1 MKDRIQIEGI
11 WYVKEKPS
19 LTVEINIEDIINSL
33 KCLWETNNWCFE
45 ATILLEDDALL
56 VGNVSGTA
64 WIEIT
69 DKRPLNMDDWIT
81 DSSDNPNWF
90 RGVLEESSES
100 MEEANKMFDEQ
111 GLAEF
116 RAFIKHLINKGW
128 L

>member
-19 LTVEINIEDIINSL
+19 LTVEINIEDIVNSL
-33 KCLWETNNWCFE
+33 QCLWETNNWCFE

>member
-19 LTVEINIEDIINSL
+19 LTVEINIEDIVNSL
-33 KCLWETNNWCFE
+33 QCLWETNNWCFE

-69 DKRPLNMDDWIT
+69 DKRPLNIDDWIT